1 MGGGNGSGGGL
12 GGWLSSMGPRMLAI
26 PIVIG
31 ALVVGAI
38 SNMGTTSADDLA
50 AGDCFLMTDADEID
64 RLDTPDCGDEHDS
77 QIVAVVEVQW
87 SEEYPDDFSEYW
99 GIVYERCLD
108 EADRAITDATL
119 LPLDS
124 VLEMFTPVESGWDR
138 GDRESVCYIHSPSGL
153 NGSFVK
159 GVD

>member
-1 MGGGNGSGGGL
+1 
-12 GGWLSSMGPRMLAI
+12 MGPRMLAI